1 MSRKKTSRTAYAKN
15 TKREQ
20 NPIPWKYCLLTLVCG
35 LFLVTGFFFAARQ
48 HFSSIDYSIKN
59 SKLKKQI
66 EELESDKR
74 RLVLAKEIALS
85 PGEIKRA
92 AKKIGLQEMT
102 ASNIAVFP
110 VAVTQ
115 QVKSL
120 AEKVNFV
127 KPKQE
132 ILSKPEETKEAV
144 KKDEKKPANT
154 VVKEEK
160 KTPNASEKQEKP
172 KTLIAKK

>member
-1 MSRKKTSRTAYAKN
+1 MSRKKISRNAYSKN

-74 RLVLAKEIALS
+74 RLVLSKEIALS

-92 AKKIGLQEMT
+92 AKKLGLQAMT

-110 VAVTQ
+110 AAVTQ

-120 AEKVNFV
+120 TQKADFV
-127 KPKQE
+127 KTRLE
-132 ILSKPEETKEAV
+132 TSIRSDETKSEI
-144 KKDEKKPANT
+144 KTDEKKSIKT
-154 VVKEEK
+154 SVKEEK
-160 KTPNASEKQEKP
+160 KTSDASDKPEKL
-172 KTLIAKK
+172 KTPSAKK